1 MKKSLFWLSFG
12 VLVMLLMLA
21 AMVSAPAEE
30 EPPAPPRPLPVC
42 GMQPMNRTEPQD
54 DAALKKRS
62 FVRAESVPDA
72 VRQAAPECPSADA
85 NGVPLLR
92 LTYRRANFRAFHYP
106 DEAG

>member
-42 GMQPMNRTEPQD
+42 GMQPMSRAEPQD
-54 DAALKKRS
+54 GAAVRKRPS
-62 FVRAESVPDA
+62 VRAESVLA
-72 VRQAAPECPSADA
+72 TVRQAAPECPSADA

-92 LTYRRANFRAFHYP
+92 QAYRRANFRAFHLP